1 MTNTKYLNEKKCL
14 EEYEKVLSQTGGAID
29 ELDKNID
36 YIKFKFKKMSV
47 PDIRSKILRDF
58 SIVYPYCDADVL
70 EKRLNKHGLYSGFR
84 YIMIVFVLLLI
95 VAEIFIFNNPM
106 LNQSWTVILVAS
118 AVFAFPV
125 FIASLLIG
133 TSLILT
139 NFRFYRIKYNGK
151 TA

>member
-36 YIKFKFKKMSV
+36 YIKYKFKNMSV
-47 PDIRSKILRDF
+47 PDIRSKILKDF
-58 SIVYPYCDADVL
+58 SIVFPYCDLDIL
-70 EKRLNKHGLYSGFR
+70 EKRLNKHGLYSGFQ
-84 YIMIVFVLLLI
+84 YIMIVFIILLTI
-95 VAEIFIFNNPM
+95 AEIFIFKNPV

-118 AVFAFPV
+118 VVIAFPV

-139 NFRFYRIKYNGK
+139 NFKFYRIKYNGK
-151 TA
+151 SP

>member
-14 EEYEKVLSQTGGAID
+14 EEYEKVLSHTGGAID

-36 YIKFKFKKMSV
+36 YIKYKFKNMSV
-47 PDIRSKILRDF
+47 PDIRSKILKDF
-58 SIVYPYCDADVL
+58 SIVFPYCDADVL

-84 YIMIVFVLLLI
+84 YIMIVFVLLLTI
-95 VAEIFIFNNPM
+95 AEIFIFKNPM
-106 LNQSWTVILVAS
+106 LNQSWGVILASS